1 MRNFEMNKLLVLT
14 LGVFVTA
21 CSERP
26 TEPGALSSPAFAK
39 GGAAACPTPADV
51 VVSDEGSLLA
61 ALSAAE
67 PGDVIG
73 IDGLIAITLDIL
85 IDTEELTLT
94 CATSGSGLVAQ
105 PGVDNMI
112 QVGVKGVRVERL
124 ILDAGASS
132 ESPYFALNDGAT
144 AFAEEV
150 RLSNNIITCGPQQCA
165 FLRGV
170 AGARI
175 EGNRFESGGSG
186 TGVHIQGQGPRAPD
200 GSQPRP
206 IDGTRVRDNTIIATA
221 PSSVRAFGGIR
232 IRDGANLVVKNNNV
246 LGPWANSIAVANVSE
261 SDFDGNRLEGAVNVG
276 IAASTGGANPPIS
289 ARDNRFRNNTIVGA
303 GLAAIFARRGAC
315 RNLFQGN
322 ELQFNPLVIF
332 DVTTGANTLKG
343 TANAVVID
351 DGNFDCDGD
360 GVADPNII
368 LGIGGSGYSGSTA
381 AASVLSPQLL
391 RGLSLSDTVGGPGG
405 EAKAVVLQ

>member
-1 MRNFEMNKLLVLT
+1 MKRIATIPLAVLVA
-14 LGVFVTA
+14 LGVFVIA

-26 TEPGALSSPAFAK
+26 TEPGSLSSPAFAI
-39 GGAAACPTPADV
+39 GSAAPCPTSADF

-73 IDGLIAITLDIL
+73 IDGLIAITDDIF

-105 PGVDNMI
+105 PGVDDM
-112 QVGVKGVRVERL
+112 VRPTAKGVRVERL
-124 ILDAGASS
+124 ILAGASTN
-132 ESPYFALNDGAT
+132 SPYLAINDGVT
-144 AFAEEV
+144 TFAEEV
-150 RLSNNIITCGPQQCA
+150 RLSNNIITCGRETCA
-165 FLRGV
+165 FLIGV

-175 EGNRFESGGSG
+175 EGNRFESGGSQ

-206 IDGTRVRDNTIIATA
+206 IDGTTVRDNTIIAAA

-232 IRDGANLVVKNNNV
+232 IRDGADLVVENNNV
-246 LGPWANSIAVANVSE
+246 LGPWANSIAVKNVSE
-261 SDFDGNRLEGAVNVG
+261 SDFDGNLLEGEMNVG
-276 IAASTGGANPPIS
+276 IAASTGGGK
-289 ARDNRFRNNTIVGA
+289 ARDNRFRNNSIVGA
-303 GLAAIFARRGAC
+303 GLAAIFARREAC

-322 ELQFNPLVIF
+322 ELQFNLAVVF
-332 DVTTGANTLKG
+332 DVTSGANTLKG
-343 TANAVVID
+343 TPNAVVTD
-351 DGNFDCDGD
+351 NGNFDCDGD

-368 LGIGGSGYSGSTA
+368 LDIGGSGYSGSTA
-381 AASVLSPQLL
+381 AASVLSAQLL
-391 RGLSLSDTVGGPGG
+391 RELSLSDTVGGPGG